1 MYRPELAVTGR
12 WLSAYSDPH
21 VEPWG
26 SDLRI
31 AVFNQKGGVGKTTTA
46 LNLAAAHSRRG
57 KRSLLVDLDPQA
69 HLTSIRD
76 GNSDGSGIAAHASSF
91 ALYQH
96 NRSLADLVI
105 DWSDLGWLIPAH
117 AELIKVDSLFGKGPN
132 ILGRLNRGLNE
143 LQEDDTAPAGRAELT
158 VIDCCPFL
166 GVLSLNAIFAADRV
180 LVPVSSDH
188 LSLRGA
194 EQIARTLKALE
205 PVLKKRVE
213 RRYLLT
219 RFDRRRRMSQ
229 EIADKMK
236 SLFGDEV
243 CTTVISENVAVA
255 ESPAFN
261 RDVFAHAATSR
272 GALDYMALLEELET
286 TGFLSPVSD

>member
-1 MYRPELAVTGR
+1 M
-12 WLSAYSDPH
+12 
-21 VEPWG
+21 
-26 SDLRI
+26 RI

-46 LNLAAAHSRRG
+46 LNLAAAYSRRG
-57 KRSLLVDLDPQA
+57 KRNLLVDLDPQA
-69 HLTSIRD
+69 HLTSIHD
-76 GNSDGSGIAAHASSF
+76 GERAGIAAHASSF

-105 DWSDLGWLIPAH
+105 DWPDLGWLIPAH

-132 ILGRLNRGLNE
+132 ILGRLNRGLDE
-143 LQEDDTAPAGRAELT
+143 LKEDTTAPVSQAALT

-236 SLFGDEV
+236 SLFGDDV
-243 CTTVISENVAVA
+243 CSTVISENVAVA

-286 TGFLSPVSD
+286 TGFLNPVSD